1 MKTRYK
7 VGDTLYITVDSEIG
21 LYTVVASNRKSVS
34 VVPIVAEDDPW
45 NNEMA
50 IATPLMWSKETR
62 CWTLYGLPIYK
73 VSKKKKKI
81 KNTKV
86 KYA

>member
-7 VGDTLYITVDSEIG
+7 VGDILYIKVGNGIG
-21 LYTVVASNRKSVS
+21 LYTVVTSNRKSVS
-34 VVPIVAEDDPW
+34 VVPRVPENNSW
-45 NNEMA
+45 NNEMD

-73 VSKKKKKI
+73 VSK
-81 KNTKV
+81 TKHHQ
-86 KYA
+86 K